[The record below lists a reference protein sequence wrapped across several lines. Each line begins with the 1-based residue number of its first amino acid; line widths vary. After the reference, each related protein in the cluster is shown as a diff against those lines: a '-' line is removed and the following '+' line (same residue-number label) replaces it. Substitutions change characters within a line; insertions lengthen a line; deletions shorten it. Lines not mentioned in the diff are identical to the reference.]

1 MARFVVRHAHPPE
14 RCPAQDISNGSMLLN
29 HLSHDNAARFGV
41 RIQGEAVVKGEH
53 TLYLIAEA
61 ADESQLRRFLAP
73 FEEAGKEKAA
83 PAISTDA
90 ALSKI
95 SGIYQT

>member
-1 MARFVVRHAHPPE
+1 MVRRIKSE
-14 RCPAQDISNGSMLLN
+14 NTRKIQEEFSNTYDLQTCIKP
-29 HLSHDNAARFGV
+29 GV
-41 RIQGEAVVKGEH
+41 EVH
-53 TLYLIAEA
+53 T
-61 ADESQLRRFLAP
+61 LAP